1 MNGTETQNKVQ
12 PIVSAVM
19 TFYDP
24 EGYEFYETVEYNSE
38 TGAIRVDGKS
48 EKEIFEDSRHVVNE
62 LHEAIAKE
70 FNEDKELARDVVEVL
85 TRGFTDYS
93 YDVPK
98 KAERIAVEIADKS
111 LFAGLLEKLKYCE
124 EIQNAFDQLNILDNP
139 YATILEANEA

>member
-1 MNGTETQNKVQ
+1 MNKNKIEEQSV
-12 PIVSAVM
+12 ISTVM

-38 TGAIRVDGKS
+38 TGEIRVDGKS
-48 EKEIFEDSRHVVNE
+48 EKEIFEESRQVVTE
-62 LHEAIAKE
+62 LHEEIAKE
-70 FNEDKELARDVVEVL
+70 FKVDKELARDVIEVL

-98 KAERIAVEIADKS
+98 KAERIAVEIADKG

-124 EIQNAFDQLNILDNP
+124 EIQNAFDQLNILDNS